1 MDSCGSVTVAA
12 ELCTG
17 LSYLV
22 LVVGAHTTLTAAAR
36 AQGTLGPS
44 FVMLCW
50 PGLCGI
56 PSSCNKSEL
65 SAGLTVRDTGTL
77 NFFLR

>member
-1 MDSCGSVTVAA
+1 MNACGSVTVAA
-12 ELCTG
+12 ELCRG

-22 LVVGAHTTLTAAAR
+22 LAVGAHTTLTAAAR
-36 AQGTLGPS
+36 ALEPLGPS
-44 FVMLCW
+44 FVMLYW

-65 SAGLTVRDTGTL
+65 SAGPTVKGHWDFKL
-77 NFFLR
+77 LP